1 MKRRCFSSASWRA
14 ILISMVAFSGV
25 ALAQAPGN
33 ATSQFLGSPANWSEV
48 SVVFHQMGPL
58 FGGLEVFLKGDGAI
72 ILRRVGRGESREM
85 EELRYQLHG
94 AERVQEL
101 LRRLETA
108 DLLTMKLEQDQPPP
122 LDSGQPLLVLRN
134 SAGEQRVFA
143 PVGAPSEELEEI
155 LSRIISLESL
165 AGEAALVYQG
175 AVDAGYYPAGFEW
188 VRPTLALRRDIKWA
202 PHATDEQ
209 IRKAEEEYQKT
220 REQQLEEIRR
230 QHEQRR

>member
-25 ALAQAPGN
+25 AFAQASGN
-33 ATSQFLGSPANWSEV
+33 ATSQFLGSPANRSEA

-58 FGGLEVFLKGDGAI
+58 FGGLEVFLGGDGAI
-72 ILRRVGRGESREM
+72 IIRRIRRSESREM
-85 EELRYQLHG
+85 EELRYQLHE
-94 AERVQEL
+94 AEAVQEL

-122 LDSGQPLLVLRN
+122 LDSGQPLLILRN
-134 SAGEQRVFA
+134 FEDELRVFE
-143 PVGAPSEELEEI
+143 PSGAPSAEFEEV
-155 LSRIISLESL
+155 LSSIISLESL

-175 AVDAGYYPAGFEW
+175 AVDAEYYPAGFEW
-188 VRPTLALRRDIKWA
+188 VRSALEQRRDIRWA

-209 IRKAEEEYQKT
+209 LRKAEEEYQKT

>member
-1 MKRRCFSSASWRA
+1 MKQHRFSSASWRA

-33 ATSQFLGSPANWSEV
+33 ATSQFLGSPANWSEA

-58 FGGLEVFLKGDGAI
+58 FGGLEVFVEGDGAI
-72 ILRRVGRGESREM
+72 IIRRVRRGESREM
-85 EELRYQLHG
+85 EELRYQVHE

-108 DLLTMKLEQDQPPP
+108 DLLTMKLEQDQPPH
-122 LDSGQPLLVLRN
+122 LDSGQPLLILRN
-134 SAGEQRVFA
+134 FSGEQRVFDPA
-143 PVGAPSEELEEI
+143 GAPSAQFEEV
-155 LSRIISLESL
+155 LSSIISLESL
-165 AGEAALVYQG
+165 AGEAVSVYQG

-188 VRPTLALRRDIKWA
+188 VRPTLAPRREIRWA

-220 REQQLEEIRR
+220 REQQLEEIRKR
-230 QHEQRR
+230 NEQRR